1 MARNTYRLRNGELV
15 EKKTGEVL
23 QTSGKVCS
31 PMVMRDIPEYESP
44 IDGRVITSRS
54 QKREDLKRNNCIEV
68 DPSDTL
74 TKGRTDVFKN
84 KKFAKK
90 RGLTLSEEFR

>member
-1 MARNTYRLRNGELV
+1 MARATYVLRDGQLV
-15 EKKTGEVL
+15 NKRTGEVSPS
-23 QTSGKVCS
+23 TGEIAM
-31 PMVMRDIPEYESP
+31 PMVMRDIPEYASP
-44 IDGRVITSRS
+44 IDGRMITSRS
-54 QKREDLKRNNCIEV
+54 ERREDLKRNNCIEV

-74 TKGRTDVFKN
+74 TKGRTDVFRN